1 MDRITGTNTADIG
14 GGKRGFRARDTNA
27 GVPGTR
33 LTAVWATAVQEELLA
48 VIEQGGLVPSD
59 ADRNQVVEVIR
70 QLEQQNIWTYA
81 AAGGTANALT
91 LAVTPAPTLA
101 AGLGLL
107 IKVAT
112 SNTGAAT
119 LNVNGSGAVPIV
131 RRDGSALQAGDL
143 PAGGMV
149 QLSHDG
155 AEWQMVHTPASGATG
170 LPILPYVAATGSA
183 TALVATFAPALPQL
197 GNGLAI
203 EVKIAA
209 TNTGAATI
217 NVNALGAKSI
227 TRSDG
232 SALRAGDLVIGQVAL
247 LIYDG
252 ASFRAAAVSP
262 PRGEIIYAAAGGT
275 GDVITATPTPALVNY
290 FEGLML
296 SLKVLADNTG
306 GATIN
311 VSALGAK
318 SILRRDGS
326 AVIAGDLA
334 AGEMVILVY
343 DGASFRLVQS
353 GRPRPGSIAMWPA
366 STPPA
371 GALVRNGATPSRTV
385 YASLFA
391 VIGTTFGVGD
401 GATTFNVPDD
411 RALFERGWDNGR
423 GYDTSR
429 VFGSEQT
436 DDNKSHDHAR
446 QTASGVFTAGGAG
459 FALQDSGST
468 TQRVAAAGGAEARPK
483 NRAYLPIIYF

>member
-1 MDRITGTNTADIG
+1 MDRITGTNTADLG
-14 GGKRGFRARDTNA
+14 GGKRGFRGRDTNA
-27 GVPGTR
+27 GLPGTR
-33 LTAVWATAVQEELLA
+33 LTAGWANAVQEELLA
-48 VIEQGGLVPSD
+48 VIEEGGLVPSD
-59 ADRNQVVEVIR
+59 ADRAQIAEVLR
-70 QLEQQNIWTYA
+70 RLVQQGIWTYA

-101 AGLGLL
+101 TGLSLL

-119 LNVNGSGAVPIV
+119 LNINGGGALAIV

-149 QLSHDG
+149 QISYDG
-155 AEWQMVHTPASGATG
+155 AAWQLVHTPQSGATG

-183 TALVATFAPALPQL
+183 NALVATFAPALPQL

-217 NVNALGAKSI
+217 NVNALGAKSVL
-227 TRSDG
+227 RSDG
-232 SALRAGDLVIGQVAL
+232 SALRAGDMVAGQVAL
-247 LIYDG
+247 MIYDG
-252 ASFRAAAVSP
+252 AAFRCAGVSP
-262 PRGEIIYAAAGGT
+262 PRGEIIYVAAAGT
-275 GDVITATPTPALVNY
+275 GDIITAAPTPALVSY

-311 VSALGAK
+311 VSTLGAK
-318 SILRRDGS
+318 SILRRDGT
-326 AVIAGDLA
+326 AVIAGDLV
-334 AGEMVILVY
+334 AGEMVVLVY
-343 DGASFRLVQS
+343 DGASFRLLQS
-353 GRPRPGSIAMWPA
+353 GRPRPGTIAMWPA
-366 STPPA
+366 STPPS
-371 GALVRNGATPSRTV
+371 GALVRNGATLSRTV

-391 VIGTTFGVGD
+391 VIGTTFGAGD
-401 GATTFNVPDD
+401 GATTFGVPND
-411 RALFERGWDNGR
+411 LGIFVRGWDNGR
-423 GYDTSR
+423 GYDTGR
-429 VFGSEQT
+429 VFGSEQA

-446 QTASGVFTAGGAG
+446 QTVSGVFTAGGAG

-468 TQRVAAAGGAEARPK
+468 TQRVASSGGAEARPK